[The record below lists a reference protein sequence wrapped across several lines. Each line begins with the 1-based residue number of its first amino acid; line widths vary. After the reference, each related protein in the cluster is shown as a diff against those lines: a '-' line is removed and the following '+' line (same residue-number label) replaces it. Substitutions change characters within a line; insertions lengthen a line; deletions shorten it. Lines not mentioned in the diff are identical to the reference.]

1 MSSRGEQLC
10 AVQSHG
16 DCDTSEVRTYMSR
29 FQRGLAPTSH
39 RCRFPIAAPRLA
51 PLSVHCGNTLESAA
65 RVVFPRA
72 SLPLGTNTNL
82 APPCPRRALSG
93 FGFATIA
100 AGANCRTRVGAHHSR
115 YFIFAQSCTGLLLLP
130 PSLSLFCLADSPL
143 EGNRFYDDFRLSQPG
158 DNW

>member
-1 MSSRGEQLC
+1 MSSRGAQLC

-82 APPCPRRALSG
+82 APPCAQKGLERLRLRDHCRGRQLSHARR
-93 FGFATIA
+93 
-100 AGANCRTRVGAHHSR
+100 R
-115 YFIFAQSCTGLLLLP
+115 
-130 PSLSLFCLADSPL
+130 SPL
-143 EGNRFYDDFRLSQPG
+143 EVLHIRSIMYRPAPPPTLFVFVLSCRLSSRGKQVLR
-158 DNW
+158 